1 MFQSCHFKY
10 QKITH
15 ICVENNSKIKA
26 QMHTLEHRYET
37 VSGDMMRAYLE
48 YRSNMKEH
56 MKEFEG
62 IWKTH
67 CEKLKDSME
76 EVVKIEEAIAH
87 QGKVLIRDGQ
97 DALKRI
103 DVDQD
108 ISQLVI
114 RNQDLIVEPAR
125 VVCIR
130 RESLAIKNARKKFN
144 VRSSVFWSSPLE
156 TFLYNTQR
164 AIRYRRS
171 DISERNQRTV
181 HGQRVL
187 RVCSVERVQRILI
200 LLLLMRL

>member
-1 MFQSCHFKY
+1 MSLQVPKNHS
-10 QKITH
+10 
-15 ICVENNSKIKA
+15 ICVENNKYSKLNA
-26 QMHTLEHRYET
+26 LEHRYET
-37 VSGDMMRAYLE
+37 VSGDMMSTE

-62 IWKTH
+62 IWKAH

-114 RNQDLIVEPAR
+114 RNQDLMTEPAR

-130 RESLAIKNARKKFN
+130 RESLASKNARKKFN
-144 VRSSVFWSSPLE
+144 VPEKDF
-156 TFLYNTQR
+156 YK
-164 AIRYRRS
+164 
-171 DISERNQRTV
+171 RTKPKNSTWTARFASMFS
-181 HGQRVL
+181 GD
-187 RVCSVERVQRILI
+187 STTNIDAYYY
-200 LLLLMRL
+200 